1 MVEENSV
8 RIASEGFYTSRD
20 GIFLPFNPLDLPKI
34 QWNLSK
40 GREIILPNANNEGN
54 RERKAIFANYA
65 VGVLV
70 DSDEEKYN

>member
-1 MVEENSV
+1 VVEENSV
-8 RIASEGFYTSRD
+8 RIASAGFYTSRD
-20 GIFLPFNPLDLPKI
+20 GIFLPPNPLDLP
-34 QWNLSK
+34 
-40 GREIILPNANNEGN
+40 RNNEGN